1 MNILSGNKD
10 MNNSFSGKVKEL
22 GIISVIVII
31 VISYSLFFYLQNII
45 ENNIKIRLFD
55 QKKQRQVEP
64 QIWHISL

>member
-55 QKKQRQVEP
+55 QKNQRQLEP
-64 QIWHISL
+64 QIWRIGL